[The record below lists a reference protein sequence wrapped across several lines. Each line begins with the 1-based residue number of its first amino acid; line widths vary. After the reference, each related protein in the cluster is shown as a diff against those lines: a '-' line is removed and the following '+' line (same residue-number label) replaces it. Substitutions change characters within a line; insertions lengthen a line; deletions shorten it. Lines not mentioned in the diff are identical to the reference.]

1 VRHRILPRLSLDL
14 LGIGFFEESCQFGAK
29 LGEMIKQLRIRK
41 IVRSRN
47 VWVPID
53 CSDPGLENLLTV
65 GEHKVAKT
73 GDCSDLK
80 LPLTVPSDERDP
92 PNLISEVN
100 TFAALGE
107 RIIAPKNSK
116 RKDGILR
123 LCGGDGEDPQCA
135 SVLSSSFCCSGE

>member
-1 VRHRILPRLSLDL
+1 VRPGILPRLSLDL
-14 LGIGFFEESCQFGAK
+14 LGIGLFEESRQLSAE
-29 LGEMIKQLRIRK
+29 LREMIKQLWIRK

-47 VWVPID
+47 VWVLID

-73 GDCSDLK
+73 GDCSDLR

-100 TFAALGE
+100 TFAALGK
-107 RIIAPKNSK
+107 RIITKNSK
-116 RKDGILR
+116 PKMGSFGPRGRTADVVCAEAYGVRKIL
-123 LCGGDGEDPQCA
+123 P
-135 SVLSSSFCCSGE
+135 V